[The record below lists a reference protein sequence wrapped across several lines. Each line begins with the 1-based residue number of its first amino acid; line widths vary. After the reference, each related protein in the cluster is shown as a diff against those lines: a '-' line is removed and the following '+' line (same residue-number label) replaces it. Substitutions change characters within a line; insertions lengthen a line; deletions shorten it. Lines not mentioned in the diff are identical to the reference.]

1 MPPSRNG
8 SRTVVFRKEINSA
21 FIPDS
26 GNDLFRFFL
35 PDQRNKIAMFLNIKE
50 LLTWRISGAG
60 YAAGVE
66 VSRIFRFRKA
76 ALMASTAPST
86 VMIRMLITRS

>member
-8 SRTVVFRKEINSA
+8 NRTAVFRKKIIFA

-26 GNDLFRFFL
+26 GNDLFRLFL
-35 PDQRNKIAMFLNIKE
+35 PDQRNKISRFLNIKE
-50 LLTWRISGAG
+50 ILIWRISDTGHAAGAG
-60 YAAGVE
+60 T
-66 VSRIFRFRKA
+66 SRIFRFRKA